1 MDKISCTRCLGKGHV
16 DETDI
21 ARLGRE
27 NEWLPNKCAFCNGS
41 GEISMDFARQ
51 HNPDSL
57 EFIVSGL
64 TLPDE
69 KEKDEIPIL
78 TSLADLIRDSAWIL
92 ITLIIASSFA
102 CIWSYFLTSDFNVN
116 HNEIFRSIRNGF
128 SFSGVGAILLFIG
141 FTLFSLIAN
150 FFPLYLLILF
160 IRVLWFGA
168 RKSIKFNLTAYGLF
182 LHILLMVNTSF
193 IFYARWWQNKTF
205 FAVFK
210 TVHDIKSAYL
220 SNILMLDIFSI
231 IWLAVHFLYLRRSN
245 ALAPIENSK

>member
-1 MDKISCTRCLGKGHV
+1 MDKITCTRCLGKGHV

-78 TSLADLIRDSAWIL
+78 RILFDLILYSAVIL
-92 ITLIIASSFA
+92 ITLIIASSIA
-102 CIWSYFLTSDFNVN
+102 CIWSYFLTSDFNIN
-116 HNEIFRSIRNGF
+116 HNVSFRSLRDGF
-128 SFSGVGAILLFIG
+128 SFSGVGFVLLFFG
-141 FTLFSLIAN
+141 FFLFAVILS
-150 FFPLYLLILF
+150 FFPLYLLFLF
-160 IRVLWFGA
+160 IRMLWFGA
-168 RKSIKFNLTAYGLF
+168 RKSIKFNLTAYDLF

-205 FAVFK
+205 ILVE
-210 TVHDIKSAYL
+210 TPHEITSAYL

-231 IWLAVHFLYLRRSN
+231 ILLAVHFLYLRGSN
-245 ALAPIENSK
+245 ALAPIQYLK